1 MRLIDADSVKD
12 FFFSET
18 SGTEETI
25 RDLAEKHN
33 LTYLNNVNEDEVE
46 SFAKDLL
53 KAVQNV
59 IDTEPI
65 AYNVDKVKSQMKEL
79 VEYPC
84 GKGKEC
90 IHAYDNFYEEYGG
103 CEKCVAFRA
112 DDIVKAGGICIEN

>member
-18 SGTEETI
+18 SGTEEII

-33 LTYLNNVNEDEVE
+33 LTYLNNVNENEVE

-65 AYNVDKVKSQMKEL
+65 AYDVDKVKNQMKEL
-79 VEYPC
+79 VVT
-84 GKGKEC
+84 GN
-90 IHAYDNFYEEYGG
+90 ILDN
-103 CEKCVAFRA
+103 
-112 DDIVKAGGICIEN
+112 

>member
-1 MRLIDADSVKD
+1 MRVIDADLVKD
-12 FFFSET
+12 FFFLET

-65 AYNVDKVKSQMKEL
+65 AYDVDKIVEELTYESSRWKESG
-79 VEYPC
+79 E
-84 GKGKEC
+84 
-90 IHAYDNFYEEYGG
+90 AYDDDQ
-103 CEKCVAFRA
+103 EKGISIGLKKAA
-112 DDIVKAGGICIEN
+112 EIILKAGGKDEL